1 MRPRGKQEA
10 EETRGKM
17 KGEGGKRWE
26 FKMLPDRV
34 GPVNCLPSAAPA
46 ARVRSVPEVR
56 WAELRCRRSV
66 VIGICGW

>member
-1 MRPRGKQEA
+1 MRTSGKQKV

-26 FKMLPDRV
+26 IKLLPDRV
-34 GPVNCLPSAAPA
+34 GPVNCLPSATAA

-56 WAELRCRRSV
+56 
-66 VIGICGW
+66 